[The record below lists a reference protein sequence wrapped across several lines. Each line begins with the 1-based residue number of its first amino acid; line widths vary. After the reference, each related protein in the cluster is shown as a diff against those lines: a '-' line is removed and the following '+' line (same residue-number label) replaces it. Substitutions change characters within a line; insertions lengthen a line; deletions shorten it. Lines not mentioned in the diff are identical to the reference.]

1 MAVNKKLA
9 NFDLDHTI
17 LKCNSDHSWL
27 DYLTNK
33 GFIKKEEYFEQNAE
47 FQKKF
52 REANVNYKEYYEFT
66 IQYLRNKSDDY
77 ISNIRSDFMKEIIE
91 PSINIYALR
100 LIHKHYDKDDEL
112 LLASGTTSIIAG
124 PIAKRLEFK
133 NVVCTKCEQKN
144 NIYTGK
150 IEDPP
155 SLGEGKLIN
164 VQTWMQNNGFSNFNG
179 TTFYSDS
186 ILDMPLLEK
195 VEKPVAVNPDKELLR
210 VSQDLGWEIIDLPI

>member
-9 NFDLDHTI
+9 IFDLDHTI

-210 VSQDLGWEIIDLPI
+210 VSQDLGWEIIELPI

>member
-9 NFDLDHTI
+9 IFDLDHTI

-210 VSQDLGWEIIDLPI
+210 VAQDLGWEIIDLPI

>member
-9 NFDLDHTI
+9 IFDLDHTI

-27 DYLTNK
+27 DYLINK

-47 FQKKF
+47 FQEKF

-100 LIHKHYDKDDEL
+100 LIHKHYEKDDEL

-124 PIAKRLEFK
+124 PIAKRLEFQ

>member
-9 NFDLDHTI
+9 IFDLDHTI

-133 NVVCTKCEQKN
+133 NVVCTTCEKEN
-144 NIYTGK
+144 NIYTGR

>member
-9 NFDLDHTI
+9 IFDLDHTI

-27 DYLTNK
+27 DYLINK

-100 LIHKHYDKDDEL
+100 LIHKHYEKDDEL
-112 LLASGTTSIIAG
+112 LLASGTTSIIAD
-124 PIAKRLEFK
+124 PIAKRLEFQ

>member
-9 NFDLDHTI
+9 IFDLDHTI

-27 DYLTNK
+27 DYLINK

>member
-9 NFDLDHTI
+9 IFDLDHTI

-179 TTFYSDS
+179 TTFNSDS

>member
-9 NFDLDHTI
+9 IFDLDHTI

-186 ILDMPLLEK
+186 ILDLPLLEK

>member
-1 MAVNKKLA
+1 MTVNKKLA
-9 NFDLDHTI
+9 IFDLDHTI

-27 DYLTNK
+27 DYLINK
-33 GFIKKEEYFEQNAE
+33 GFIKREEYFEQNAE

-52 REANVNYKEYYEFT
+52 REGNVNYKDYYEFT
-66 IQYLRNKSDDY
+66 IQYLKDNSDDY
-77 ISNIRSDFMKEIIE
+77 ISDIRSDFMKEIIE

-100 LIHKHYDKDDEL
+100 LIHKHYEKNEEL

-133 NVVCTKCEQKN
+133 NVVCTKCEQEN
-144 NIYTGK
+144 NIYTGR

-155 SLGEGKLIN
+155 SLGEGKLKN
-164 VQTWMQNNGFSNFNG
+164 VQAWMKNNGFSDFND

-186 ILDMPLLEK
+186 ILDMPLLQK
-195 VEKPVAVNPDKELLR
+195 VEKPVAVNPDSELLR
-210 VSQDLGWEIIDLPI
+210 VSKDLGWEIIDLPI